1 MFNSVIPSNNP
12 ADTNSES
19 GKNDFLFDKLLSK
32 IEKIAPAQIISYDR
46 QKNRAVV
53 QILNQSITSQG
64 GKITRQPLKD
74 IPALVLC
81 GGDYVLSFPIKE
93 GDVGWICAADRN
105 ISIFKQTLKMFA
117 PATYEKHRYKDSFF
131 IPNYINGF
139 TYDAADENAVLLTS
153 TDGTTKISIK
163 DGAVTITSASITL
176 NGNVLVNGTLTV
188 TESIT
193 TASTV
198 TATGEVM
205 GNGIALSTHI
215 HGGVASGNNTTGV
228 PQ

>member
-81 GGDYVLSFPIKE
+81 GGGFVLSLPIKP

-139 TYDAADENAVLLTS
+139 TYTPEDEDALLLTS
-153 TDGTTKISIK
+153 IDGSTKISIK
-163 DGAVTITSASITL
+163 NNQINITANTVNLGGSSGSYVLTENSVITDSLGAPCTITSNTL
-176 NGNVLVNGTLTV
+176 KTKA
-188 TESIT
+188 E
-193 TASTV
+193 
-198 TATGEVM
+198 
-205 GNGIALSTHI
+205 
-215 HGGVASGNNTTGV
+215 
-228 PQ
+228 